1 MHTLIFLTIYAWI
14 ELSSIFHTNVNAWYE
29 DIFTNS
35 KKNRERRAS
44 AAFELLKYGLTCNNI

>member
-14 ELSSIFHTNVNAWYE
+14 ELNSIFHIHVNAQCE

-35 KKNRERRAS
+35 KKNTGHGS
-44 AAFELLKYGLTCNNI
+44 AIFELVEYGLTCNNI

>member
-14 ELSSIFHTNVNAWYE
+14 QLGSIFHTNVNAWYE

-35 KKNRERRAS
+35 KGTEKDVLMQPLN
-44 AAFELLKYGLTCNNI
+44 F